1 MVRILSGALFASLLV
16 ILIQIGHRKYG
27 RICAYFFSPM
37 PLTRFRSSAL
47 RNGRAAMMRA
57 AITCP
62 IPGTV
67 VSSFSVAV
75 LMSIFPSG
83 IFSFA
88 CDPFVPTGL
97 LRVIDAAGFAI
108 GKMADES
115 GGVERDRIFSS
126 ATKELKADGVC
137 ARAFNRPAL
146 APQAPIFSRFAS
158 SSNC

>member
-1 MVRILSGALFASLLV
+1 M
-16 ILIQIGHRKYG
+16 
-27 RICAYFFSPM
+27 YFFSPM

-47 RNGRAAMMRA
+47 RNGRAAIMRA

-88 CDPFVPTGL
+88 CDPFVSTGL
-97 LRVIDAAGFAI
+97 LRAIDAAGFAT
-108 GKMADES
+108 GEKTQASPRVSSVSES
-115 GGVERDRIFSS
+115 FHRQQR
-126 ATKELKADGVC
+126 
-137 ARAFNRPAL
+137 N
-146 APQAPIFSRFAS
+146 
-158 SSNC
+158 

>member
-1 MVRILSGALFASLLV
+1 
-16 ILIQIGHRKYG
+16 
-27 RICAYFFSPM
+27 M

-47 RNGRAAMMRA
+47 RNGRAAIIRA

-88 CDPFVPTGL
+88 CDPWVSLGP
-97 LRVIDAAGFAI
+97 LRGIDGAGFAA
-108 GKMADES
+108 GEKTA
-115 GGVERDRIFSS
+115 GNERDRVLRL
-126 ATKELKADGVC
+126 ATKELKAHGLLASLVDGV
-137 ARAFNRPAL
+137 
-146 APQAPIFSRFAS
+146 
-158 SSNC
+158 